1 MTQVAILGAGIAGL
15 SSGWLLQKQGIDFV
29 ILDKESFI
37 GGLARSF
44 EWGGFFCA
52 FATHRFFTSDA
63 DVLQQLLNLT
73 PMARHIRFS
82 RIYLNGRWMRDPLD
96 VIELDLNLPIIKR
109 LQLLGS
115 YACRPRNLPDDCF
128 ENFVLRRYGRSLYQF
143 FFKPY
148 TEKLFCIPGSQISVL
163 WARQK
168 VRLANPFDN
177 IRENTKTKFQYFYS
191 PLRQGYG
198 ALANNLYEK
207 TSEKVQLE
215 AKVLGFELLDGKI
228 ASVVYEQAGQRHEL
242 PVEYVISTL
251 PLSIKGQLLGHSF
264 PLQYQKVDAVYL
276 KVNRS
281 LVTDYHWVY
290 FIDEDICINRM
301 IELLSK

>member
-37 GGLARSF
+37 SGLARSF

-115 YACRPRNLPDDCF
+115 YACHPRNLPDDCF

-143 FFKPY
+143 F
-148 TEKLFCIPGSQISVL
+148 
-163 WARQK
+163 
-168 VRLANPFDN
+168 
-177 IRENTKTKFQYFYS
+177 
-191 PLRQGYG
+191 
-198 ALANNLYEK
+198 
-207 TSEKVQLE
+207 
-215 AKVLGFELLDGKI
+215 
-228 ASVVYEQAGQRHEL
+228 
-242 PVEYVISTL
+242 
-251 PLSIKGQLLGHSF
+251 
-264 PLQYQKVDAVYL
+264 
-276 KVNRS
+276 
-281 LVTDYHWVY
+281 
-290 FIDEDICINRM
+290 
-301 IELLSK
+301 